1 MKSLELNKSSKLF
14 LSVNDIAEILSIS
27 KESAKVTA
35 SRYVKKNYLI
45 RIKKN
50 FYITSSKFDNLQETD
65 LFKVANFI
73 QTPSYVSLVSALSY
87 YNITTQQ
94 QRDFIESVALKR
106 TKSIIVKNISFVY
119 SLIKNDLYEGF
130 ELNNDFFIAES
141 NKALADIVYLFSLGR
156 YRCDFDAIDFKKIDK
171 KKVRA
176 FLERTNERT
185 KLVWE
190 KLCLNYKI

>member
-1 MKSLELNKSSKLF
+1 MKSLELSKSSKLF
-14 LSVNDIAEILSIS
+14 LSVNDIAEILNIS

-65 LFKVANFI
+65 LLKLANFI